1 MEDAGFARSRRF
13 PSALKEPPPLRGVPG
28 NSALYGGSG
37 PSDYIETRKGIW
49 YKGGELNERSHR
61 RRAGDNG
68 GPDRD
73 HRSSPGGTDK
83 SAKKV
88 TVPGQGYGYL
98 SIK

>member
-1 MEDAGFARSRRF
+1 MDTGFCQVPEIF
-13 PSALKEPPPLRGVPG
+13 PGSYKPPLLFWVSESSALNRGT
-28 NSALYGGSG
+28 G

-98 SIK
+98 RIK